1 MNMRAQIT
9 LETTL
14 IFFGIIMIA
23 VIAVFVMTKVAHLNP
38 MSTAIPVHLISL
50 SVNKTTAIAF
60 MSSVIQ
66 NPKSLYI
73 VYQNVSSSN
82 TLTFSFSN
90 CYLIENKSN
99 NVMGEYV
106 FNSTNSCNFSQ
117 FQGTYKILYA
127 YYLNNG
133 VETSID
139 VDNRIF
145 GFLPIN
151 QPYYA
156 KMSISPQ
163 VVTYNSMAYV
173 KIETNLANANY
184 SLKVNNYPVI
194 SCQNINVLNPCEFTA
209 NSSFGVYNSIQYYNV
224 SATVYNSSSS
234 ESVSNFFIVTPN

>member
-1 MNMRAQIT
+1 MRAQIT
-9 LETTL
+9 VETTL
-14 IFFGIIMIA
+14 IFFGIIMVT
-23 VIAVFVMTKVAHLNP
+23 VIAIFVMMKVAHVNP
-38 MSTAIPVHLISL
+38 TSTSIPVHLISL
-50 SVNKTTAIAF
+50 SVNKTVAIAF
-60 MSSVIQ
+60 MSSVIK

-99 NVMGEYV
+99 NVMGEYI

-133 VETSID
+133 VETSIE
-139 VDNRIF
+139 VNNRIF
-145 GFLPIN
+145 GFIPTT

-156 KMSISPQ
+156 KMIVSPQ

-173 KIETNLANANY
+173 KVETNLANANY

-209 NSSFGVYNSIQYYNV
+209 DPSFGIYNSIQSYNI
-224 SATVYNSSSS
+224 SATVYNSSLSDS
-234 ESVSNFFIVTPN
+234 ISNFFIVIPN

>member
-1 MNMRAQIT
+1 MRAQIT
-9 LETTL
+9 VETTL
-14 IFFGIIMIA
+14 IFFGIIMA
-23 VIAVFVMTKVAHLNP
+23 TVIAIFVMTKVAHLNP
-38 MSTAIPVHLISL
+38 TSTAIPIHLISL

-60 MSSVIQ
+60 ISSDIQ

-133 VETSID
+133 VETSIE

-145 GFLPIN
+145 GFVPTT

-156 KMSISPQ
+156 KMSVSPQ
-163 VVTYNSMAYV
+163 VVTYNSVAYV

-194 SCQNINVLNPCEFTA
+194 SCQNINVLNSCEFIA
-209 NSSFGVYNSIQYYNV
+209 DSSFGIYNSIKSYNI
-224 SATVYNSSSS
+224 SATVYNSSLSDS
-234 ESVSNFFIVTPN
+234 ISNFFIVIPN

>member
-1 MNMRAQIT
+1 MRSQIT

-14 IFFGIIMIA
+14 ILFAIIIITLFAIA
-23 VIAVFVMTKVAHLNP
+23 VMTSVSQLNP
-38 MSTAIPVHLISL
+38 ISTSIPVHLISL
-50 SVNKTTAIAF
+50 SVNKTNAIAF
-60 MSSVIQ
+60 MSSEIS

-73 VYQNVSSSN
+73 VYQNVTSSN

-90 CYLIENKSN
+90 CHFIENKSN
-99 NVMGEYV
+99 NIIGEYV
-106 FNSTNSCNFSQ
+106 FNSTNSCNLSQ

-133 VETSID
+133 VKTSID

-156 KMSISPQ
+156 KMTVSPQ
-163 VVTYNSMAYV
+163 VVTYNGVAYV

-194 SCQNINVLNPCEFTA
+194 SCQNINVLNSCEFTA
-209 NSSFGVYNSIQYYNV
+209 NTSFGIYNSIQYYNI
-224 SATVYNSSSS
+224 SATVYNSSLSDS
-234 ESVSNFFIVTPN
+234 ISNFFIVTPN